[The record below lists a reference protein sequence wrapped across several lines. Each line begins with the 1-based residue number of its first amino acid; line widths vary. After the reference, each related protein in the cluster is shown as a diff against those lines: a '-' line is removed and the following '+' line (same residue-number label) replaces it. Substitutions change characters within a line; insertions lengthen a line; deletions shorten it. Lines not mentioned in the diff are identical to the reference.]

1 MAFNTR
7 GGTGNDLLVEYTR
20 TSGIPIC
27 GYKQIVINSGDCTA
41 TTSSGNSISMSAG
54 NTYDISN
61 FDYITLD
68 MAHRGGSKTS
78 VNQGDCSISLNFTLV
93 P

>member
-1 MAFNTR
+1 MAFDTQ
-7 GGTGNDLLVEYTR
+7 GGTGNDLLVRYTG

-27 GYKQIVINSGDCTA
+27 GYKQIVINSGNCTA

-68 MAHRGGSKTS
+68 MAHQYVIKTS
-78 VNQGDCSISLNFTLV
+78 VNQADYSISLNFTLV